1 MPSSAKERSSINHRS
16 CYSMKKILLLI
27 LSAIVFSFIS
37 CREKT
42 DKKDKTILYTTAYK
56 IYNAKDSTYSGIT
69 VYIANIDGHKTIYHV
84 FSGKN
89 KSQMEVWHMED
100 ECKKKCSEKK

>member
-1 MPSSAKERSSINHRS
+1 MPPRAKERSSINHRS

-27 LSAIVFSFIS
+27 LSVIVLSFMS
-37 CREKT
+37 CGDKP
-42 DKKDKTILYTTAYK
+42 DKKDKTILYAPTYK
-56 IYNAKDSTYSGIT
+56 IYNAKDSTFSGIK
-69 VYIANIDGHKTIYHV
+69 VYVVNIDGHKAIYHV

-100 ECKKKCSEKK
+100 ECKKKCGEKK